1 VQVGWTWDVEFA
13 GYIAALEWGYY
24 ERAGLSVALAE
35 GGPTVSPENALLD
48 DAADIA
54 VTVPDSTVA
63 AIAGGADLAIV
74 GVQYRRD
81 PLSLVSDRGSGIAV
95 PSDLSG
101 RTICVPEVSR
111 PAFDGFMSEN
121 GLAAGDVTVST
132 HTDCVE
138 AVAAGNA
145 DAAVGFATSLPED
158 LRAAGG
164 DPAVFHLDEFSRPRV
179 QNTIVARRSAGADG
193 WLHEEFLRASGRG
206 WEANFADVSAV
217 PLSCRAT
224 WFADLARSMDA
235 ETRHNDAQR
244 AYMGEGEEAL
254 LLDASGAAALYGLA
268 NRYGLALRDVLGPA
282 AARRVA

>member
-1 VQVGWTWDVEFA
+1 MARQPHALRVQVGWTWDVEFA

-24 ERAGLSVALAE
+24 ERAGLSVALVE
-35 GGPTVSPENALLD
+35 GGPTVSPEKALLD

-81 PLSLVSDRGSGIAV
+81 PLSLVSDSGSGIAA

-101 RTICVPEVSR
+101 RTIC
-111 PAFDGFMSEN
+111 
-121 GLAAGDVTVST
+121 
-132 HTDCVE
+132 
-138 AVAAGNA
+138 
-145 DAAVGFATSLPED
+145 
-158 LRAAGG
+158 
-164 DPAVFHLDEFSRPRV
+164 
-179 QNTIVARRSAGADG
+179 
-193 WLHEEFLRASGRG
+193 
-206 WEANFADVSAV
+206 AV

-224 WFADLARSMDA
+224 WFADVARSTDA

-244 AYMGEGEEAL
+244 VYMVEGDEAL
-254 LLDASGAAALYGLA
+254 LLDAKGAAALHGLA
-268 NRYGLALRDVLGPA
+268 NRYGVALRDVLGPA